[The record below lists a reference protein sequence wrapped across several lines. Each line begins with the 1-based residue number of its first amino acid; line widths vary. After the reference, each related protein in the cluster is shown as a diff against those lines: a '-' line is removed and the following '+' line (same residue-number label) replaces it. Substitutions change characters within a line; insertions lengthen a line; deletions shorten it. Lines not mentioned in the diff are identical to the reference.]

1 MVYLLTSVIYYLGVT
16 VRLKDDQID
25 RLAEKVLADLTAA
38 DLILLK
44 KERGVILAGMKEA
57 VKADI
62 MAEESLERD
71 AALLLEQT
79 LRSMRGGGDIDKHK
93 MLRMIKEKLAKD
105 RKIVL

>member
-1 MVYLLTSVIYYLGVT
+1 

-25 RLAEKVLADLTAA
+25 RLAEMVLADLTG
-38 DLILLK
+38 DGLIELK
-44 KERGVILAGMKEA
+44 RERGVILAGMKDA
-57 VKADI
+57 IRADI
-62 MAEESLERD
+62 MAEEALERD

-79 LRSMRGGGDIDKHK
+79 LRSMRGGEDIDKHK

>member
-1 MVYLLTSVIYYLGVT
+1 M
-16 VRLKDDQID
+16 RLKDDQID

-38 DLILLK
+38 GMIELK
-44 KERGVILAGMKEA
+44 KERGVILAGMKDA
-57 VKADI
+57 IRADI
-62 MAEESLERD
+62 AAEEALERD

-79 LRSMRGGGDIDKHK
+79 LRSIRGGEDIDKHK